1 MKYIY
6 LTDIC
11 RPKQWKTIS
20 TSDLHESGYPVYG
33 ANGKIGFYHKY
44 THEFPTVLITC
55 RGATCGTL
63 NISEPKSYVN
73 GNAMAL
79 DNLNDNYSLKYL
91 YYILIARGLNDVVS
105 GSAQPQIT
113 RENLSKVKIPNPSFP
128 TQQKIANILDK
139 ADELRQYNK
148 QLIEK
153 YEALT
158 QSLFLDMFGDPVR
171 NILDFE
177 EIELINLIKD
187 KNDIK
192 CGPFGTQL
200 SKSEY
205 VEFGVPVWGIPQVN
219 SLFVKKPTEYVT
231 KKKAEILKQ
240 YSIFPDDIVMSRKG
254 NVGKCAI
261 YPNNWEIGILHSDV
275 LRIRCDKD
283 KISPVFLVWQFRISR
298 RLETQVNDV
307 SSGAIMQGINVS
319 KLKNILAIVPPIIL
333 QNQFAERV
341 AIIEAQKQQAQEALA
356 KSEAL
361 FQGLLQQAFNG
372 ELN

>member
-158 QSLFLDMFGDPVR
+158 QSLFLDMFGYPVR

-283 KISPVFLVWQFRISR
+283 KIS
-298 RLETQVNDV
+298 T
-307 SSGAIMQGINVS
+307 
-319 KLKNILAIVPPIIL
+319 KK
-333 QNQFAERV
+333 
-341 AIIEAQKQQAQEALA
+341 QK
-356 KSEAL
+356 
-361 FQGLLQQAFNG
+361 
-372 ELN
+372 

>member
-33 ANGKIGFYHKY
+33 ANGKIGFYDKY

-158 QSLFLDMFGDPVR
+158 QSLFLDMFGDP
-171 NILDFE
+171 E
-177 EIELINLIKD
+177 E
-187 KNDIK
+187 
-192 CGPFGTQL
+192 
-200 SKSEY
+200 
-205 VEFGVPVWGIPQVN
+205 
-219 SLFVKKPTEYVT
+219 
-231 KKKAEILKQ
+231 
-240 YSIFPDDIVMSRKG
+240 
-254 NVGKCAI
+254 
-261 YPNNWEIGILHSDV
+261 
-275 LRIRCDKD
+275 
-283 KISPVFLVWQFRISR
+283 
-298 RLETQVNDV
+298 
-307 SSGAIMQGINVS
+307 
-319 KLKNILAIVPPIIL
+319 
-333 QNQFAERV
+333 
-341 AIIEAQKQQAQEALA
+341 
-356 KSEAL
+356 
-361 FQGLLQQAFNG
+361 
-372 ELN
+372 

>member
-33 ANGKIGFYHKY
+33 ANGKIGFYDKY

-158 QSLFLDMFGDPVR
+158 QSLFLDMFGDPVKNENGWELKTLGDIVDFLTSGSR
-171 NILDFE
+171 GWAKYYSNEGDIFLRIQNVGYNKLRLDDICYINTPNTAEAIRTKVLSGDIVLSITADLGRTAVIPDNFPNAFINQHLAILRLSKENNPIFVSAF
-177 EIELINLIKD
+177 IASSGGQTLFNKLD
-187 KNDIK
+187 KGGVKAGLNFTDIK
-192 CGPFGTQL
+192 
-200 SKSEY
+200 SY
-205 VEFGVPVWGIPQVN
+205 N
-219 SLFVKKPTEYVT
+219 
-231 KKKAEILKQ
+231 
-240 YSIFPDDIVMSRKG
+240 IF
-254 NVGKCAI
+254 C
-261 YPNNWEIGILHSDV
+261 
-275 LRIRCDKD
+275 
-283 KISPVFLVWQFRISR
+283 
-298 RLETQVNDV
+298 
-307 SSGAIMQGINVS
+307 
-319 KLKNILAIVPPIIL
+319 PPIEL

-341 AIIEAQKQQAQEALA
+341 AIIETQKQQAQEAFA
-356 KSEAL
+356 KSEVL

-372 ELN
+372 ELK